1 VRRLNALPKFAAKV
15 PDSIKTPD
23 KVHTGLLGEFEFFDG
38 MPSKETVRK
47 AYDFLDI
54 SRGADAFL
62 NGIPA
67 ASVYAI
73 LEGIKDA
80 GVNPGD
86 LGIFEELMDSR
97 SLYLTA
103 NSTTVYCMTEVNVT
117 DGDLKATADGV
128 KAGFRMYPLA
138 KAANPPAQRF
148 VNLSGKQMNTVHAN
162 EFSVYE
168 ELNAVIQYEP
178 ADAFDPELVGLFA
191 AIGIKKGQPFEPDA
205 RMKKI
210 LTEAGAIGNATAR
223 AITFSPRRTRTA
235 TTSTAARPTR

>member
-1 VRRLNALPKFAAKV
+1 
-15 PDSIKTPD
+15 
-23 KVHTGLLGEFEFFDG
+23 
-38 MPSKETVRK
+38 
-47 AYDFLDI
+47 
-54 SRGADAFL
+54 
-62 NGIPA
+62 
-67 ASVYAI
+67 
-73 LEGIKDA
+73 
-80 GVNPGD
+80 
-86 LGIFEELMDSR
+86 
-97 SLYLTA
+97 
-103 NSTTVYCMTEVNVT
+103 
-117 DGDLKATADGV
+117 
-128 KAGFRMYPLA
+128 
-138 KAANPPAQRF
+138 

-210 LTEAGAIGNATAR
+210 LTEAVAIGNATAR